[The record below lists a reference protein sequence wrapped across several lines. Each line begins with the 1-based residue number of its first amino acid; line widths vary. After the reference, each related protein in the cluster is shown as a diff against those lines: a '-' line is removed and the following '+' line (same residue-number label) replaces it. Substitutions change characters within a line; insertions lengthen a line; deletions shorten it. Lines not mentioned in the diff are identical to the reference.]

1 MTFIASLRSE
11 LLKTKR
17 TSLFYMMLITALIIP
32 FVFAFDHATSESTVT
47 KDIWK
52 DFYMEGIMIMIF
64 AFLPLFLI
72 LASTLLIQ
80 IEVRNNTWKQVLAS
94 PQLFFDILL
103 AKFAVLQLLGLGFI
117 LVYNLY
123 FILSAGIVDLIAG
136 TNFIAYLERW
146 PEILS
151 LNARAYGSTIG
162 ISALCFWL
170 SIRTKSFVAPIGI
183 GLALWLGTI
192 AALEFHWSNI
202 DKYVFAI
209 PFTVVAKQFQD
220 QQLFHQLLSIAYGLV
235 FFVGAYLEFVIRRS
249 SIGRGLRK
257 LLSPKS
263 SMLSDHAEK
272 RVLH

>member
-32 FVFAFDHATSESTVT
+32 FVFAFDHATSDSTVT
-47 KDIWK
+47 KNVWN
-52 DFYMEGIMIMIF
+52 DFYQEGIMIMIF

-72 LASTLLIQ
+72 LASTLLVQ

-103 AKFAVLQLLGLGFI
+103 AKFVVLQLLALAFI
-117 LVYNLY
+117 FFFNLY
-123 FILSAGIVDLIAG
+123 FILSAGVVDLTAG
-136 TNFIAYLERW
+136 TNFISYLQRW

-170 SIRTKSFVAPIGI
+170 SIRSKSFVAPIGI

-202 DKYVFAI
+202 DKYVFAL
-209 PFTVVAKQFQD
+209 PFTVVAKKFQD
-220 QQLFHQLLSIAYGLV
+220 QQMFHQLLSIAYGLV
-235 FFVGAYLEFVIRRS
+235 FFVGAYLEFVIKRT
-249 SIGRGLRK
+249 SIGRTFRK
-257 LLSPKS
+257 LLSSKS
-263 SMLSDHAEK
+263 PMVSDHAAK
-272 RVLH
+272 GVSH

>member
-1 MTFIASLRSE
+1 MTFLASFRSE

-32 FVFAFDHATSESTVT
+32 FVFAFDHATSDSTAT
-47 KDIWK
+47 KNAWN
-52 DFYMEGIMIMIF
+52 DFYLEGIMIMIF

-117 LVYNLY
+117 VVYNLY
-123 FILSAGIVDLIAG
+123 FILSASVVDFVAD
-136 TNFIAYLERW
+136 TNFISYLQRW
-146 PEILS
+146 PEVLS

-170 SIRTKSFVAPIGI
+170 AIRSKSFVAPIGI

-202 DKYVFAI
+202 DLYVFAL
-209 PFTVVAKQFQD
+209 PFTVVAKKYQD
-220 QQLFHQLLSIAYGLV
+220 QQTFHQLLSIAYGLV
-235 FFVGAYLEFVIRRS
+235 FFVGAYLEFVIKRTSVGRTFRR
-249 SIGRGLRK
+249 LF
-257 LLSPKS
+257 SPKS
-263 SMLSDHAEK
+263 EMLSDHAAK
-272 RVLH
+272 RVSH